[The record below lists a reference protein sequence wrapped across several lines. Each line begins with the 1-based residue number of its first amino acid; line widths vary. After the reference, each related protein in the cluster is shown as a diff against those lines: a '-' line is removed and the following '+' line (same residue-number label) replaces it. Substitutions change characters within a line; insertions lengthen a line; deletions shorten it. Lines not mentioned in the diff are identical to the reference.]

1 MDNIDIEVLNRTLE
15 EIANGH
21 VYAAISMMK
30 QYALSHSLG
39 QWRDEL
45 EDISADY
52 ELMIDYLGR
61 GIVDPDRERI
71 HRRISTRLDRCVR
84 NIILHNK
91 IKSSPFYIEANRKG
105 GGAKLELEELKAVL
119 EGFVSEQAMLE
130 LLEEEEK
137 TAKTNETYLRHV
149 NEMSMF
155 FHRIIVSAQWNESMG
170 KQMSELLMSPT
181 IDTYDA
187 QLLISAI
194 TIAVLNHEDEQKTQT
209 LISIYRNATDESIRQ
224 KALVGWVFAAAM
236 NDKPIDEVAAL
247 CEDVDVVRDIAD
259 MQMQV
264 MFCLNADK
272 DNQLIQ
278 KDIIPELM
286 KNQDL
291 NITRFGITEKEEDP
305 MEDILNPNSS
315 DERMEKLEST
325 MRRMEK
331 MQKEGSDI
339 YFGGFSQM
347 KRFTFFND
355 MPNWFWPFFLEH
367 PGIQD
372 SLEKIGKGEFIKNML
387 NSGPFC
393 ESDKYSFVLTMK
405 TVFEQLPD
413 NVREMMQSG
422 YEFGPMVP
430 DAERVS
436 GAYIRR
442 MYLQDLY
449 RFFRLSIHNMSL
461 RSPFADERVYL
472 LVTSK
477 VFEGTEVDNKMAE
490 LAMFMHRRQFTS
502 CFKAIAERYIR
513 SYEGANDIDFIHV
526 ASLYYFEYQN
536 NVEAASEVLSNAW
549 EKGMLEDDT
558 TGLKMYGRVS
568 MVKKDY
574 ETACLCYQRLHEL
587 HPDNSNYALNYC
599 IALMK
604 KASYS
609 EALDMLYR
617 LDYESPST
625 NTTRALAWALMG
637 SGKNEQAEALYEKL
651 LQQDSKAPED
661 YLNAAYCYWFGGK
674 IQEAVQLFCNYRE
687 MLGTD
692 DLSSNWLSK
701 EFEKDILMLE
711 TNNIKPVDMMLMA
724 DIVEKNTKGTDLADW
739 QTNL

>member
-1 MDNIDIEVLNRTLE
+1 MDNIDIEILTRSLD

-30 QYALSHSLG
+30 QYAVNHSLG

-45 EDISADY
+45 EGISADY

-61 GIVDPDRERI
+61 GIVDPDRETV

-105 GGAKLELEELKAVL
+105 GGAKLEPEELKTVL

-130 LLEEEEK
+130 LLDEEESA
-137 TAKTNETYLRHV
+137 AKTNETYLRHV
-149 NEMSMF
+149 NDMSLF
-155 FHRIIVSAQWNESMG
+155 FHRIIVSPQWNESMG
-170 KQMSELLMSPT
+170 RQMSELLTSPT

-194 TIAVLNHEDEQKTQT
+194 TIAVLNHEDEQKIQT
-209 LISIYRNATDESIRQ
+209 LISVYRDASDESIMQR
-224 KALVGWVFAAAM
+224 ALVGWVFAAAM
-236 NDKPIDEVAAL
+236 SNRTVDEVTAL
-247 CEDVDVVRDIAD
+247 CEDEGAVRDIAD

-305 MEDILNPNSS
+305 MEDILNPNSA

-372 SLEKIGKGEFIKNML
+372 SFEKMGKGDFIKNML
-387 NSGPFC
+387 KYGPFC

-405 TVFEQLPD
+405 TVYERLPD

-430 DAERVS
+430 DADRNS

-449 RFFRLSIHNMSL
+449 RFFRLSIHSASVRN
-461 RSPFADERVYL
+461 PFADKRTYL
-472 LVTSK
+472 FVTSRA
-477 VFEGTEVDNKMAE
+477 FEGTRVEDRLAE
-490 LAMFMHRRQFTS
+490 LALFMHRRQLRG
-502 CFKAIAERYIR
+502 CFMTIAERYISSHEEASDSDYIR
-513 SYEGANDIDFIHV
+513 I
-526 ASLYYFEYQN
+526 ASLYHFEYKN
-536 NVEAASEVLSNAW
+536 NTDAAYRILRDAWDRGVLA
-549 EKGMLEDDT
+549 DDT

-568 MVKKDY
+568 MVRKDY
-574 ETACLCYQRLHEL
+574 ERACSCYQRLHEL
-587 HPDNSNYALNYC
+587 HPDNHNYALNHC

-604 KASYS
+604 KGSYG

-617 LDYESPST
+617 LDYESPSE

-637 SGKNEQAEALYEKL
+637 SGKTEQAEALYGKL
-651 LQQDSKAPED
+651 LQQESKAPED
-661 YLNAAYCYWFGGK
+661 YLNAAYCHWFGGK
-674 IQEAVQLFCNYRE
+674 IQEAVRLFCNYRE
-687 MLGTD
+687 MLYAD
-692 DLSSNWLSK
+692 DLPTNWLSK
-701 EFEKDILMLE
+701 EFGKDILMLE

-724 DIVEKNTKGTDLADW
+724 DIVEKNTKETEQADG
-739 QTNL
+739 QTIL